1 MAHPKFPVAG
11 AGPIGGASGDAGVE
25 YRRAVAA
32 YAVAHGLAG
41 EALPGF
47 GFALSLAQVVGVAVE
62 TDEYADDVRVS
73 FVGGCKAQVQAK
85 RTLRFGSVLRKAVAQ
100 WNAAATAGLDPIGD
114 RLVVM
119 TGAASAKVRVLAQA
133 LDRCKTDEPGAF
145 TGAEQEALRQLD
157 DMLSELT
164 ALAAG
169 DRAPMCRNHG
179 PRRGRGAIVGC
190 GTCTA
195 AAGPSHWRHARGASL
210 A

>member
-1 MAHPKFPVAG
+1 M
-11 AGPIGGASGDAGVE
+11 E

-164 ALAAG
+164 ASQREIVRRCAVITVLDVEGEQSSGAAHAGCCWAESLAA
-169 DRAPMCRNHG
+169 
-179 PRRGRGAIVGC
+179 
-190 GTCTA
+190 
-195 AAGPSHWRHARGASL
+195 ARSRCEPGVTW
-210 A
+210 